1 METRKKIQD
10 LKTKFN
16 KEGETVKKTQAETE
30 MRLENPII
38 QLEDSKKSLRNRK
51 NKAGYRIL

>member
-1 METRKKIQD
+1 M
-10 LKTKFN
+10 
-16 KEGETVKKTQAETE
+16 KKTQAETE

-51 NKAGYRIL
+51 NKAGYRILWLENKVDNLDETCKEYH

>member
-1 METRKKIQD
+1 

>member
-16 KEGETVKKTQAETE
+16 KEGETVEKTQAESE
-30 MRLENPII
+30 MKLKNPII
-38 QLEDSKKSLRNRK
+38 PLENSKKSLRNRK
-51 NKAGYRIL
+51 NQAGYRTL